1 MKMTKLKLRSFR
13 MKQVN
18 SETGGELPTASIVQ
32 LSSLSSAPSNESP
45 SNENEYWSDVEF
57 SIDINDINSY
67 FLTYTNKRRDKFAYS
82 YFDHPFYAGGQPKD
96 RPKITDIKQL
106 RGPEC
111 LLYSYPPCDD
121 VDDCNDYCDYYYD
134 YQYNGKKISTYYDDS
149 GVININIT
157 SNQLPLRF
165 IIIAQ
170 NDDGEDDNYAYKG
183 DLTPIINGASYF
195 YVDVDIDQNVNL
207 SK

>member
-1 MKMTKLKLRSFR
+1 

-18 SETGGELPTASIVQ
+18 SKTGGEFPEAASIVQ

-57 SIDINDINSY
+57 SIDINSY
-67 FLTYTNKRRDKFAYS
+67 FLTYTNKRRDEFAYS

-106 RGPEC
+106 RGPDC
-111 LLYSYPPCDD
+111 LLYSSPPCDD

-134 YQYNGKKISTYYDDS
+134 YQYKKISTYYDDS
-149 GVININIT
+149 GVIEIKMNIT
-157 SNQLPLRF
+157 SNQQPKLPLRF

-183 DLTPIINGASYF
+183 DLKVASYF

>member
-32 LSSLSSAPSNESP
+32 LSSAP

-57 SIDINDINSY
+57 SIDINSY
-67 FLTYTNKRRDKFAYS
+67 FLTYTNKRRDEFAYS

-106 RGPEC
+106 RVPDC
-111 LLYSYPPCDD
+111 LLYSSPPCDD

-149 GVININIT
+149 GVIEIKMNIT
-157 SNQLPLRF
+157 SNQQPKLPLRF

-170 NDDGEDDNYAYKG
+170 NDDGEDDNYAYNG
-183 DLTPIINGASYF
+183 DLTPIIKGASYF